1 MTGTARQGARLKA
14 LDAMRRGTGGACPL
28 RAHYVHNAPM
38 KAPTFKTGIRFSRG
52 KNRHAPLPPP
62 LFKIFLIPNQSYTGW
77 SFLCLWV
84 WSRGGFKTGQ
94 ANSISVNRGLK
105 KIFARGFALLRSIWV
120 CIRGR
125 IKNGLTECLYCGLPK
140 EKQRHIGDDYADMYR
155 MGGKIRALDELAR
168 QEFIFFSSKNNPKL
182 YHCGWFMSWQF
193 RVAARYIRWGYLYY
207 AVKDDNHDGK

>member
-1 MTGTARQGARLKA
+1 MTPRRPLLSKPGSDFQGGKI
-14 LDAMRRGTGGACPL
+14 AMHL
-28 RAHYVHNAPM
+28 
-38 KAPTFKTGIRFSRG
+38 F
-52 KNRHAPLPPP
+52 PLPYSKFFIYQTSPIRAG
-62 LFKIFLIPNQSYTGW
+62 L
-77 SFLCLWV
+77 FLCLWL
-84 WSRGGFKTGQ
+84 WSRGGFKTGR

-125 IKNGLTECLYCGLPK
+125 IKNSLTACLYCGLPK
-140 EKQRHIGDDYADMYR
+140 EKQRCIGDDYADMYKP
-155 MGGKIRALDELAR
+155 GAKITSLNELAR

-207 AVKDDNHDGK
+207 AVKEDDHDGK